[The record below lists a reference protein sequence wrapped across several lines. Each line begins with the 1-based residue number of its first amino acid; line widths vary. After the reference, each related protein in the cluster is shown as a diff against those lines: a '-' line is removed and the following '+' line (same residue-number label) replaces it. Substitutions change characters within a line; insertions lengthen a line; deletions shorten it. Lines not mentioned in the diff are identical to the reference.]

1 MSPHPLLPEHELA
14 PLDRWLHDPEVTEV
28 LVNGDHDVWIERRGR
43 LERTTSLPPGRLDVL
58 LERILAPTGR
68 RLDRLSPVVDTRLA
82 DGSRVCAAIP
92 PVAVDGRC
100 LAIRRF
106 TSRALGIDAFAS
118 AQVGQ
123 LLAELVRARCNVLVA
138 GATSS
143 GKTTL
148 LNALAG
154 LIPAEERIITL
165 EDTAELRL
173 AAAHV
178 VRLESR
184 DATADGVGGIDV
196 SDLLRAALRL
206 RPDRFV
212 LGEVRGPEALALVQ
226 AMSTGHDG
234 SMATCHASSSLDAL
248 RRVEVL
254 ALLAAPAWPLAAV
267 REQVHAAVDHVVLV
281 RREPDGRRR
290 VSEVVEVLPEP
301 AGADAPG
308 RTRLLVVGD
317 EVLAEPS
324 RSRR

>member
-1 MSPHPLLPEHELA
+1 MSRHPLLPEHELA
-14 PLDRWLHDPEVTEV
+14 PLDQWLDDPDVTEV
-28 LVNGDHDVWIERRGR
+28 LVNGDHDVWVERHGR
-43 LERTTSLPPGRLDVL
+43 LERATSLPPGRLDVL

-106 TSRALGIDAFAS
+106 TSRSLGLDAFAS
-118 AQVGQ
+118 PAVGE
-123 LLAELVRARCNVLVA
+123 LLTRLVRTRSNLLVA

-154 LIPAEERIITL
+154 LIDHHERIITL

-196 SDLLRAALRL
+196 TDLLRAALRL

-234 SMATCHASSSLDAL
+234 SMATCHASSALDAL

-267 REQVHAAVDHVVLV
+267 REQVHAAIDHVVLV
-281 RREPDGRRR
+281 RREVDGRRR
-290 VSEVVEVLPEP
+290 VAEVVEVLPEP
-301 AGADAPG
+301 IGPDGVG
-308 RTRLLVVGD
+308 RTR
-317 EVLAEPS
+317 VLALADTVVADPV